1 MDLNRIYD
9 YMTGRPDTYKGLK
22 GVGYEDFEKNMG
34 DARYRRNIY
43 NQLYINGGINSKYD
57 AFDSSWQKT
66 YGAGGDSSRP
76 LEMTTGEV
84 LPYIDLDS
92 EKTLGEEDFSRYEAE
107 QNPTSTMDTYD
118 YEQMRI
124 DPERE
129 EKRINALRDEL
140 ASEGV
145 TPESAY
151 AGIEAGLADVE
162 KNYGEALRRRNE
174 ARDSSPTPIVTGPA
188 YLRMEGMYDNSPE
201 AHAVA
206 NYGLAKELYGK
217 AVNMMDA
224 SFKGSGFLRGM
235 KDAAT
240 DWDTWTSGLT
250 KMVNDKR
257 LDRLYKKVEN
267 GETLTADEGR
277 LLDAATYYTLA
288 GTLQQLSSPSV
299 AYRIGKGFTE

>member
-66 YGAGGDSSRP
+66 YGAGRDSSRP

-140 ASEGV
+140 DSEGV
-145 TPESAY
+145 TPESVLQTWKRIMARLC
-151 AGIEAGLADVE
+151 AGGM
-162 KNYGEALRRRNE
+162 RRG
-174 ARDSSPTPIVTGPA
+174 I
-188 YLRMEGMYDNSPE
+188 L
-201 AHAVA
+201 
-206 NYGLAKELYGK
+206 LL
-217 AVNMMDA
+217 
-224 SFKGSGFLRGM
+224 L
-235 KDAAT
+235 
-240 DWDTWTSGLT
+240 
-250 KMVNDKR
+250 
-257 LDRLYKKVEN
+257 
-267 GETLTADEGR
+267 R
-277 LLDAATYYTLA
+277 LLRARLTSEWRVCMTIAPRHGLW
-288 GTLQQLSSPSV
+288 
-299 AYRIGKGFTE
+299 RITGWPKSCMARRGI